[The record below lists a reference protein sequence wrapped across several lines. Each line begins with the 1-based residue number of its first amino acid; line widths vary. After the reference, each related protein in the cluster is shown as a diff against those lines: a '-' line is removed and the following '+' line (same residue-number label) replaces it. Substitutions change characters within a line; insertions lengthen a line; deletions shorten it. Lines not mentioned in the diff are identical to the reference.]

1 MSSTYGLKNTS
12 VTMFGYKIVIPD
24 NSLAKIMYYL
34 NCVAVVI
41 DFHDSVL
48 VDYQI
53 KGDLSGEQLLRVYDL
68 AKLLNPSI
76 FLQYKIFIL
85 DQGLLLNEDN
95 QFYEI
100 NDEKLGFQAFREIM
114 IEGKLI
120 KVLKLMA
127 CNPSWL
133 GNFYYRPIQEIE
145 TLIRNYKK
153 LTTKER
159 KKDVEPSTPIVR
171 KDFKNVPIDMNCYY
185 CKQAITTETETKLNL
200 LACVC
205 GVIFN
210 LSYCIFQMCRG
221 KAIWC
226 CDFKHRCPKCGR
238 VVGEYNAC

>member
-1 MSSTYGLKNTS
+1 MSETYGLKNTS

-76 FLQYKIFIL
+76 FLQNKIFIL

-120 KVLKLMA
+120 KVLKLMD
-127 CNPSWL
+127 
-133 GNFYYRPIQEIE
+133 YRPIQEIE

-159 KKDVEPSTPIVR
+159 KKDVEPSTPIDS
-171 KDFKNVPIDMNCYY
+171 KDFKSIPIDMKCYY
-185 CKQAITTETETKLNL
+185 CEQEITTVVELKLNI

-205 GVIFN
+205 SVICN
-210 LSYCIFQMCRG
+210 LYYCLFQICRG
-221 KAIWC
+221 KEMLC

-238 VVGEYNAC
+238 VLGEYKSC